1 MGVRNTP
8 RLGRGPEVLGVT
20 ASSRKGAALDGGG
33 TKRLGEPVSK
43 VTLKVWGRGLS

>member
-20 ASSRKGAALDGGG
+20 ASSRKRAAPA
-33 TKRLGEPVSK
+33 KRLGEPVSE
-43 VTLKVWGRGLS
+43 VTLKAWGRALS